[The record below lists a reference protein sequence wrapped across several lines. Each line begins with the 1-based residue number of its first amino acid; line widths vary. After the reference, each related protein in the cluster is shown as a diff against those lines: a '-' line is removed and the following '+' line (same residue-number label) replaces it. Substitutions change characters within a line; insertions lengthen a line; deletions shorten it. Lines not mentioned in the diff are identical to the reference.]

1 MAGSRWRR
9 WARGCRWAFWA
20 CRWFVWVVLLLLL
33 GGLLYLDRVGLP
45 DSLKGPLL
53 DQVRQHG
60 LELEFTRLRLRLGSG
75 IVADQVS
82 VCPSDATN
90 APRLFADR
98 VRLDLDLAGLW
109 RGRPGVEGLEVVR
122 GRFQFDRGAGEE
134 AGFPWEVEEV
144 RTRIRFLPNDT
155 WRVEDLRARVGPVYC
170 RVSGVLT
177 NATAL
182 RGWPGWEGLRRSRS
196 PRGQEGE
203 TGAPDWR
210 SWLARTTFT
219 AAPEVVGVF
228 EGDGRA
234 PERLRLW
241 WQMRVPGAATPAGTV
256 HGFRL
261 RLMMTPV
268 PEGTGSRVEAVWEAD
283 RVWTSHGDGEQLKA
297 AGVLQFD
304 PSGTWEIHGTCEVAV
319 VTTRWMTGT
328 NGVVEFEVRGGET
341 RAVQQA
347 GWRLR
352 LAAAEADGVF
362 VQGMEGSGHVR
373 RGGADE
379 GPSLQEPWCRAA
391 GWSLDGTVSAE
402 TARVRGVGLQK
413 VCCELDWAP
422 PQLRVR
428 RLEAALPSGP
438 VRGELLVE
446 AASGQARFH
455 ANSVA
460 DPKELEPWLS
470 ERTRRWL
477 GQWAW
482 DRPPRMEIS
491 GELQLP
497 PWPPQGEAWSRA
509 LKERLSLTGEVMLE
523 SGGFRGFRAARARS
537 HVQYS
542 NGMWHLPDLEVARPD
557 GWLRADYRVWPWER
571 RYEWRF
577 QFQLPPDAF
586 APLLHTNQL
595 TWLSLLQ
602 WHEPLTAAGEARGAF
617 LRPDTVAGH
626 ATVHWTNFVFR
637 ELAVQRLEATLAYS
651 NRWLDVLQ
659 PRIERA
665 EGRLMA
671 DGLAVDF
678 AGQQVHFTNVLC
690 VDDPA
695 AVTAAIG
702 PRTARTLAPYRFE
715 RPPRVR
721 LQGTVPWR
729 GRQGA
734 DLVAEVEGGP
744 FRWWR
749 FRAEQVTGTVRWR
762 GDSVALTNVTAA
774 LCGGQLQGWA
784 LFDLSPPD
792 GTAFR
797 FGLQGHGVDLAA
809 LMRDVGP
816 AGSRLEGTLDVDLLV
831 DRAHTGDWR
840 TWNGRGAASL
850 RDGWIWSIPL
860 FGVLSE
866 PLDALVPGLGRSR
879 VTSGR
884 ATFVLTNGVLVSDD
898 LECRAST
905 MRLQYR
911 GRVSLDGQVEAV
923 VQAELLRDAWLVGRV
938 VSLALWPVSK
948 ILEFRITGTLARPTA
963 EPIHIP
969 RVLLIPLRPWQ
980 TLRDALGPAPPARGR
995 P

>member
-1 MAGSRWRR
+1 MAGSGWRR
-9 WARGCRWAFWA
+9 WAQGCRWAFRA
-20 CRWFVWVVLLLLL
+20 CRWFVWVGLLLLL

-53 DQVRQHG
+53 EQVRQHG
-60 LELEFTRLRLRLGSG
+60 LDLEFARLRLRLGSG

-82 VCPSDATN
+82 VRPADATN

-98 VRLDLDLAGLW
+98 VRLDLDLTGFW
-109 RGRPGVEGLEVVR
+109 RGRPGVEGLEVVQ
-122 GRFQFDRGAGEE
+122 GRFQFDRDEGQQGR
-134 AGFPWEVEEV
+134 FPWDVEEV
-144 RTRIRFLPNDT
+144 RVRIRFLPGDT
-155 WRVEDLRARVGPVYC
+155 WRVEDARARVGPVRC
-170 RVSGVLT
+170 RLSGVLS

-182 RGWPGWEGLRRSRS
+182 RAWPGWEILRRSRM
-196 PRGQEGE
+196 RGGQQREP
-203 TGAPDWR
+203 AVFDWR

-219 AAPEVVGVF
+219 AGTEVVGVF

-234 PERLRLW
+234 PERLSLR
-241 WQMRVPGAATPAGTV
+241 WQIRVPGAATPAGTV
-256 HGFRL
+256 HDLWL
-261 RLMMTPV
+261 RLTMRPD
-268 PEGTGSRVEAVWEAD
+268 PGGTGSRVEAVLEAD

-297 AGVLQFD
+297 AGVLQFET
-304 PSGTWEIHGTCEVAV
+304 SGRWEARGTGEVAA
-319 VTTRWMTGT
+319 VTTRWMTAT

-341 RAVQQA
+341 RAVQEA

-352 LAAAEADGVF
+352 LATAEAEGVF

-379 GPSLQEPWCRAA
+379 GPELQEPWGPAA
-391 GWSLDGTVSAE
+391 GWILDGTVAAE
-402 TARVRGVGLQK
+402 AARVRGVSLQK
-413 VCCELDWAP
+413 VRCELDWAP
-422 PQLRVR
+422 PRLRVR
-428 RLEAALPSGP
+428 KLEAALPSGP
-438 VRGELLVE
+438 VQGELIVE

-482 DRPPRMEIS
+482 DRPPRMEVR
-491 GELQLP
+491 GELELP
-497 PWPPQGEAWSRA
+497 PWPPQREAWRRA
-509 LKERLSLTGEVMLE
+509 LRERLTLTGEVMLE
-523 SGGFRGFRAARARS
+523 SGGFRGFHAARARS

-542 NGMWHLPDLEVARPD
+542 AGMWHLPDLEVERPD

-577 QFQLPPDAF
+577 QFQLPPGAF
-586 APLLHTNQL
+586 APLLRTNQL
-595 TWLSLLQ
+595 AWLSLLK
-602 WHEPLTAAGEARGAF
+602 WHEPLAAAGEARGAF
-617 LRPDTVAGH
+617 LRPETVAGH
-626 ATVHWTNFVFR
+626 ATVHWTNLVFC
-637 ELAVQRLEATLAYS
+637 EFPVQRLEATLIYS
-651 NRWLDVLQ
+651 NQWLDVLQ
-659 PRIERA
+659 PRVDRA
-665 EGRLMA
+665 EGWLTA

-702 PRTARTLAPYRFE
+702 PRTARTLAPYQFE

-721 LQGTVPWR
+721 LEGTVPWH

-744 FRWWR
+744 FRWWQ
-749 FRAEQVTGTVRWR
+749 FRAERVAGTVRWR
-762 GDSVALTNVTAA
+762 GDTVALTNVTAA
-774 LCGGQLQGWA
+774 LCGGQLQAWA
-784 LFDLSPPD
+784 WFDLSPPD

-797 FGLQGHGVDLAA
+797 FGLQGRGVDLAA
-809 LMRDVGP
+809 LMRDVGS

-831 DRAHTGDWR
+831 DRAQTGDWR

-963 EPIHIP
+963 EPLHIP

-980 TLRDALGPAPPARGR
+980 TLRDALGPAPPARER